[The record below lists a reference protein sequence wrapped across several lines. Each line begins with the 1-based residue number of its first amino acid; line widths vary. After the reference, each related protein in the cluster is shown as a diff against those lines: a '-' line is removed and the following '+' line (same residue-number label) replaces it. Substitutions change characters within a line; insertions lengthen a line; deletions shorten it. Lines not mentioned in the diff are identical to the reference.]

1 MQQRRPMSPGDYL
14 IAMLFGATLVV
25 ITAQIVW
32 RYVFNDSL
40 TWTEELARYLFV
52 WITFVGMALAIR
64 DRTHIRVTLVVDQL
78 PARLRRWLDMAQLAL
93 VTLFLCLLVGVG
105 FQWVWL
111 NTDAV
116 TPALGMPLAYIC
128 YVALPL
134 ASLWGI
140 FHAGRRFVRLMRS
153 GENDR
158 GTEEGPG

>member
-1 MQQRRPMSPGDYL
+1 MSLGDYL
-14 IAMLFGATLVV
+14 IGVLFGVTLLV

-52 WITFVGMALAIR
+52 WITFVGAALAIR
-64 DRTHIRVTLVVDQL
+64 DGTHIRMALVIDRL
-78 PARLRRWLDMAQLAL
+78 PAQLRRWLDVAQLVL
-93 VTLFLCLLVGVG
+93 VALFLCLVAGLG

-116 TPALGMPLAYIC
+116 TPALGLPLAFVSYA
-128 YVALPL
+128 ALPL

-140 FHAGRRFVRLMRS
+140 FYTCRRFAHRVHP
-153 GENDR
+153 GDVDR
-158 GTEEGPG
+158 WRREEP